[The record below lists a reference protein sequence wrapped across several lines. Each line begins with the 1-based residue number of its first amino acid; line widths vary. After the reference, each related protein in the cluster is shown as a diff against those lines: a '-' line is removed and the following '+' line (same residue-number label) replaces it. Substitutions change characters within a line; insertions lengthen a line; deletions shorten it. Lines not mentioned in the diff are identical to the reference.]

1 MTGLVRKATLIGGAL
16 MLVAGVAMAG
26 VPSATTSSLPAGIQY
41 VGTQGGVVDV
51 KGQAI
56 VTVRDAGN
64 NPVINSTVEL
74 LFDACKNDP
83 NSDLNLDDVQPFAG
97 VAVNCAGNVVV
108 AVTNASGQATFRIVG
123 GGSALPGNNVGITT
137 PCCTVRADGTV
148 LGTLRVGAYDLNTS
162 GGVNAADQSLFLG
175 TLFASPA
182 GYRCRADY
190 NGDGLCNSADLSK
203 ILSVQFGAGSGVS
216 AALPYCF

>member
-1 MTGLVRKATLIGGAL
+1 MTGLVRKATLLSGAL
-16 MLVAGVAMAG
+16 LLVAGVAMAG
-26 VPSATTSSLPAGIQY
+26 VPSAANSTLPAGIQY
-41 VGTQGGVVDV
+41 VGSQGGVVDA

-74 LFDACKNDP
+74 LFGACATAVP
-83 NSDLNLDDVQPFAG
+83 SDLNLDDVQPFPG
-97 VAVNCAGNVVV
+97 LAVNCAGNVVV

-123 GGSALPGNNVGITT
+123 GAAALPGNNPGITT
-137 PCCTVRADGTV
+137 PCCTVRADGQV

-162 GGVNAADQSLFLG
+162 GGVNAADQSLFLS

-203 ILSVQFGAGSGVS
+203 ILSVQFGAGSGTS
-216 AALPYCF
+216 AVAPFCF